1 MQRRMTWKIWGLLGA
16 TAVVA
21 GLSLARPAQS
31 ADHRDAPKT
40 TAEPGGDIN
49 DVFTWNEG
57 GNVVMAM
64 TVFPFAGPT
73 AKFSDAVQYVFH
85 TTSGTKFG
93 ETKASTDIIC
103 TFDAAQV
110 ASCWVGASDYL
121 TGAAGTETGLT
132 SKSGKTKVFAG
143 RRGDPFFFN
152 LSGFKDTVTAVK
164 AAAPGL
170 VLDPSGCPAL
180 DAPTSMSLRDTLKE
194 IPSTADPART
204 IPDDFVAASGL
215 VLVVS
220 VDKTLV
226 TTGGSTVSVWASTN
240 KK

>member
-1 MQRRMTWKIWGLLGA
+1 MQRRMTWKVWGLLGA

-31 ADHRDAPKT
+31 ADHRDSPKT
-40 TAEPGGDIN
+40 TAEPAADIN
-49 DVFTWNEG
+49 DVFTWTEG
-57 GNVVMAM
+57 GNIVMAM
-64 TVFPFAGPT
+64 TVFPFADGA

-93 ETKASTDIIC
+93 ETKASTDVIC

-110 ASCWVGASDYL
+110 ASCWVGANEYL
-121 TGAAGTETGLT
+121 TGAAGAETGLT

-152 LSGFKDTVTAVK
+152 LSGFKDTVATVK
-164 AAAPGL
+164 SVAATL

-180 DAPTSMSLRDTLKE
+180 DAPTSQLLRDTLKE
-194 IPSTADPART
+194 TASTANPART
-204 IPDDFVAASGL
+204 NPDDFVAASGL
-215 VLVVS
+215 VIVVS
-220 VDKTLV
+220 VDKSLV
-226 TTGGSTVSVWASTN
+226 TTGGSAVSVWASTN

>member
-1 MQRRMTWKIWGLLGA
+1 M
-16 TAVVA
+16 
-21 GLSLARPAQS
+21 ARPAQS
-31 ADHRDAPKT
+31 ADHRDASKT
-40 TAEPGGDIN
+40 TAEAAADIN

-57 GNVVMAM
+57 NNVVFAM
-64 TVFPFAGPT
+64 TVFPFADAT

-103 TFDAAQV
+103 TFTAAQV
-110 ASCWVGASDYL
+110 ASCWVGASEYL

-152 LSGFKDTVTAVK
+152 LSGFKDAVKTVK
-164 AAAPGL
+164 AAAPTL
-170 VLDPSGCPAL
+170 TLDGSGCPGV
-180 DAPTSMSLRDTLKE
+180 DAPTSLVLRNQLKE
-194 IPSTADPART
+194 TATTDDPART
-204 IPDDFVAASGL
+204 VTDDFATASGL
-215 VLVVS
+215 VIVVS

-226 TTGGSTVSVWASTN
+226 TTGGAAVSVWASTN
-240 KK
+240 HK